1 MVADTLRI
9 QMLGEFTLQYGCQE
23 ISDNDNRSRKVW
35 LLLAYMIYCRNRSV
49 SQEDLVNLLW
59 GEEERSSNPLNALKT
74 IFHRVRTML
83 NQLDAFAGHTLII
96 RRDGSYAWNP
106 DVEFFF
112 DVEEFEAL
120 CRAGAAAAEEDVRLE
135 NYLQAL
141 DLYQGDFLTKLS
153 SEPWVVPISA
163 YFHNLYTQTVLE
175 TLPLLEAQ
183 NRLMTAVSLCRKA
196 VALEP
201 YNETLYRHLMQELLS
216 MGDNQGAIT
225 VYEEMSELLFSNFG
239 IMPSEELWEL
249 HRQAARTV
257 NDRAVS
263 MSAVQEQ
270 LREPD
275 GPRGALVCEY
285 DFFKILYHA
294 EARSILRSGN
304 AVHIGLLSVTSESG
318 GELPKRSLDRV
329 MENLLDLIRSCLRK
343 GDIASRCSVSQFIL
357 MLPQANYENSCMVC
371 ERIIKSFCRQYPH
384 SPAQLHY
391 TVQPLEPNV

>member
-1 MVADTLRI
+1 MVADTLRV

-74 IFHRVRTML
+74 MFHRVRTML
-83 NQLDAFAGHTLII
+83 NQLDASAGHTLII

-163 YFHNLYTQTVLE
+163 YFHNLYTQTFWRRS
-175 TLPLLEAQ
+175 PCW
-183 NRLMTAVSLCRKA
+183 R
-196 VALEP
+196 P
-201 YNETLYRHLMQELLS
+201 
-216 MGDNQGAIT
+216 
-225 VYEEMSELLFSNFG
+225 
-239 IMPSEELWEL
+239 
-249 HRQAARTV
+249 RT
-257 NDRAVS
+257 
-263 MSAVQEQ
+263 
-270 LREPD
+270 
-275 GPRGALVCEY
+275 G
-285 DFFKILYHA
+285 
-294 EARSILRSGN
+294 
-304 AVHIGLLSVTSESG
+304 
-318 GELPKRSLDRV
+318 
-329 MENLLDLIRSCLRK
+329 
-343 GDIASRCSVSQFIL
+343 
-357 MLPQANYENSCMVC
+357 
-371 ERIIKSFCRQYPH
+371 
-384 SPAQLHY
+384 
-391 TVQPLEPNV
+391 

>member
-1 MVADTLRI
+1 MVADTLRV

-74 IFHRVRTML
+74 MFHRVRTML
-83 NQLDAFAGHTLII
+83 NQLDASAGHTLII

-175 TLPLLEAQ
+175 TLPPAGGPGPADDCGFPVPQ
-183 NRLMTAVSLCRKA
+183 GGGSGAV
-196 VALEP
+196 
-201 YNETLYRHLMQELLS
+201 
-216 MGDNQGAIT
+216 
-225 VYEEMSELLFSNFG
+225 
-239 IMPSEELWEL
+239 
-249 HRQAARTV
+249 
-257 NDRAVS
+257 
-263 MSAVQEQ
+263 
-270 LREPD
+270 
-275 GPRGALVCEY
+275 
-285 DFFKILYHA
+285 
-294 EARSILRSGN
+294 
-304 AVHIGLLSVTSESG
+304 
-318 GELPKRSLDRV
+318 
-329 MENLLDLIRSCLRK
+329 
-343 GDIASRCSVSQFIL
+343 
-357 MLPQANYENSCMVC
+357 
-371 ERIIKSFCRQYPH
+371 
-384 SPAQLHY
+384 
-391 TVQPLEPNV
+391 

>member
-1 MVADTLRI
+1 M
-9 QMLGEFTLQYGCQE
+9 
-23 ISDNDNRSRKVW
+23 
-35 LLLAYMIYCRNRSV
+35 
-49 SQEDLVNLLW
+49 
-59 GEEERSSNPLNALKT
+59 
-74 IFHRVRTML
+74 FHRVRTML
-83 NQLDAFAGHTLII
+83 NQLDASAGHTLII

-183 NRLMTAVSLCRKA
+183 DRLTTAVSLCRKA

-225 VYEEMSELLFSNFG
+225 VYEEMSDCLLYTS
-239 IMPSEELWEL
+239 PS
-249 HRQAARTV
+249 
-257 NDRAVS
+257 
-263 MSAVQEQ
+263 
-270 LREPD
+270 
-275 GPRGALVCEY
+275 PR
-285 DFFKILYHA
+285 D
-294 EARSILRSGN
+294 
-304 AVHIGLLSVTSESG
+304 
-318 GELPKRSLDRV
+318 
-329 MENLLDLIRSCLRK
+329 
-343 GDIASRCSVSQFIL
+343 
-357 MLPQANYENSCMVC
+357 
-371 ERIIKSFCRQYPH
+371 
-384 SPAQLHY
+384 
-391 TVQPLEPNV
+391 